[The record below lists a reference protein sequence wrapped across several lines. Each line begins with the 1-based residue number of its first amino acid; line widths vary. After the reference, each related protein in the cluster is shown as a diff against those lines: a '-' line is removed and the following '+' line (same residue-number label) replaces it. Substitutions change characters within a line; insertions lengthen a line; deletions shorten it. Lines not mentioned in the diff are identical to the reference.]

1 MTILRL
7 IKQLSKTN
15 AKIFLEKSY
24 SLELL
29 IILSSKEEMSIKE
42 TYQRIV
48 SFKPEFNAFNIY
60 INRLLETGLCTK
72 VNHRNNN
79 SKKVILLDEKVLVDL
94 LDEKVLVDLL
104 EEFNLNNAY

>member
-29 IILSSKEEMSIKE
+29 IILLSKEEISIKE
-42 TYQRIV
+42 TYHRIV

-60 INRLLETGLCTK
+60 INRLLEIGLCTK
-72 VNHRNNN
+72 VKHKNNN
-79 SKKVILLDEKVLVDL
+79 SKKVILLNEKLVD
-94 LDEKVLVDLL
+94 DLL
-104 EEFNLNNAY
+104 EKFEFNNSYL